1 MALTTQQQYGT
12 GNPIIHSHPSH
23 WESGI
28 DALDNPTFWQ
38 ILCNLIKTWRYLY
51 WYKTTYMQKQQEID
65 LREILDKATQGFIYM
80 SLGTNVKSVMLSNE
94 TREEFL
100 AAFSKLPYIVIWK
113 FENEI
118 LSGRPDNVITMKW
131 APQQSI
137 LAHPNIKAFI
147 YQVGL
152 QSTEEA
158 IFLTVPLIGLPVFSD
173 QQTDVQKMVSL
184 GVGKKLNIF
193 NINRFD
199 LVKAIQSVAGDGSY
213 KQRLLKLRDLMEDKP
228 YDSLENAVR

>member
-12 GNPIIHSHPSH
+12 GNPIIHSDPSH

-51 WYKTTYMQKQQEID
+51 WYKTTYMQKQQEIARKYFGNDIPD
-65 LREILDKATQGFIYM
+65 LGELEK
-80 SLGTNVKSVMLSNE
+80 KS
-94 TREEFL
+94 
-100 AAFSKLPYIVIWK
+100 
-113 FENEI
+113 
-118 LSGRPDNVITMKW
+118 
-131 APQQSI
+131 
-137 LAHPNIKAFI
+137 HPNIKAFI

-158 IFLTVPLIGLPVFSD
+158 IFHAVPLIGLPVFSD

-193 NINRFD
+193 NIDRFD